1 METILT
7 TLCHYL
13 TNLTSITLVW
23 CMKMIQ
29 SPPQKYNPK
38 EVDEKI
44 QKFWREKNI
53 FKKSIEQRK
62 GCKPYVFLEGP
73 PTANGL
79 PHPGHVLTRVMKDLI
94 LRYEAMNGHYILRK
108 AGWDTHGLPVE
119 IEVEKKLG
127 LEDKQAIETYGVAK
141 FNEECKKSVF
151 RYEHAWVEMTNR
163 IAFWLDMDNP
173 YITLKNEYIES
184 VWWSLQQAWKKKLL
198 YRGHKVV
205 PYCPRC
211 GTALSTHEISQGYKV
226 VEDPSIF
233 VKFKIK
239 NEEGYFLAWTTTPW
253 TLISNVALAVHP
265 KEPYI
270 KIRSKGEELILAE
283 QRAAILLKG
292 QEYEVLDRFT
302 GKELE
307 HKEYEPLFP
316 YASPDKKAF
325 YVVIADFVTMEDGTG
340 IVHIAPAFGEDDYNV
355 GRAYDLPV
363 VQLVKLDGTF
373 PEEVTLW
380 RGQFVKDADPSI
392 IQSLEERGLL
402 AGTKKHSHEYPF
414 CWRCDSPLLYYAME
428 SWFIAMSKVQE
439 SLVKNNNQITWYP
452 PHLQQ
457 GRFGDFIRE
466 VKDWALSRDRYWGTP
481 LPIWTCTNKKC
492 NHILCIGSVQELREL
507 SESFPENYDLHKP
520 FVDELIVK
528 CPKCKTRMMREKEVI
543 DCWYDSGSSFF
554 AQWHYP
560 FENKELFKENFPID
574 FISEAL
580 DQTRGWFYSL
590 LAISTFLFDKNPYKT
605 VLTLGLVLDK
615 DNQKMS
621 KSKKNYVDPTI
632 ILDHEGADALRWYL
646 ISANAPWMSTRF
658 YEEAVKD
665 TLGKFLLTFWNS
677 YVFFTTYAVL
687 DTFDPKKEHILP
699 ADRGLLDKWIYS
711 RFNKLIRDVQGY
723 MKDFETHKAARA
735 IESFMIDDFSNWYL
749 RRSRKRLW
757 VEERTSDKVS
767 GYLTMYEI
775 FVGLSQLLAP
785 FIPFITEEIYQNL
798 RTSEMPESVH
808 LCDYLTVDKKAID
821 EDLERGMNQIRA
833 LVESGRALRSKIN
846 IKGRYPLQSASIVC
860 SKETEKSTKPL
871 LDLLEEELN
880 VKTINYARDTTAFMT
895 KTVKPKYSHLGPK
908 YKEKA
913 KSITQVLSTQ
923 DTHQLYQQLQKK
935 KEVIITLGAEKIH
948 LTAEDFEIV
957 EHEKEQFAKAT
968 VQDITLF
975 LDTTMTP
982 ALEAEGLARELIR
995 RIQSMRKELN
1005 LDVEDR
1011 IITEIALDT
1020 LKRTALQ
1027 DWIGHIKEET
1037 RSKTV
1042 SFVEKP
1048 TGTLLKKWMIDEL
1061 AVDIGIRK

>member
-1 METILT
+1 
-7 TLCHYL
+7 
-13 TNLTSITLVW
+13 
-23 CMKMIQ
+23 MIQ
-29 SPPQKYNPK
+29 SPSQKYNPK
-38 EVDEKI
+38 EVEERI
-44 QKFWREKNI
+44 QKLWKENHI
-53 FKKSIEQRK
+53 FKKSIDSRQ
-62 GCKPYVFLEGP
+62 GCPPYVFLEGP

-94 LRYEAMNGHYILRK
+94 LRYETMNGHYILRK

-127 LEDKQAIETYGVAK
+127 LEDKQAIERYGVAK

-151 RYEHAWVEMTNR
+151 RYEHAWVEMTQR

-173 YITLKNEYIES
+173 YITLKNDYIES
-184 VWWSLQQAWKKKLL
+184 VWWSLQQAWNKKLL

-211 GTALSTHEISQGYKV
+211 GTALSTHEISQGYKM

-233 VKFKIK
+233 VKFKRK
-239 NEEGYFLAWTTTPW
+239 DKEEYFLAWTTTPW

-265 KEPYI
+265 TEPYI
-270 KIRSKGEELILAE
+270 KIRLNGEVLILAE
-283 QRAAILLKG
+283 ERAATLLKG
-292 QEYEVLDRFT
+292 QEYEMLDRFV
-302 GKELE
+302 GKDLE
-307 HKEYEPLFP
+307 HMQYEPLFSYTTP
-316 YASPDKKAF
+316 EKKAWF
-325 YVVIADFVTMEDGTG
+325 VVLADFVTMEDGTG

-392 IQSLEERGLL
+392 IQYLEERGLL

-439 SLVKNNNQITWYP
+439 SLVRNNNEIAWYP

-457 GRFGDFIRE
+457 GRFGDFIRD

-481 LPIWTCTNKKC
+481 LPIWTCTNKDC
-492 NHILCIGSVQELREL
+492 QHIECIGSVQQLRAL
-507 SESFPENYDLHKP
+507 SESFPEEYDLHKP
-520 FVDELIVK
+520 FVDDLVIR
-528 CPKCKTRMMREKEVI
+528 CPKCTQQMMRENEVI

-560 FENKELFKENFPID
+560 FENKDKFKENFPID

-590 LAISTFLFDKNPYKT
+590 LAISTFLFDKHPYKT

-632 ILDHEGADALRWYL
+632 ILDHEGADALRWSL

-677 YVFFTTYAVL
+677 YNFFTTYAAL
-687 DTFDPKKEHILP
+687 DSFDATQTKIPLQKRGSL
-699 ADRGLLDKWIYS
+699 DRWIHS
-711 RFNKLIRDVQGY
+711 RFNQMVRDVQIH
-723 MKDFETHKAARA
+723 MKAFETHKAARA
-735 IESFMIDDFSNWYL
+735 IETFVIDDFSNWYL

-757 VEERTSDKVS
+757 VEERTPDKLS
-767 GYLTMYEI
+767 GYFTMYEV

-785 FIPFITEEIYQNL
+785 FIPFITEEMYLNL
-798 RTSEMPESVH
+798 RTADMPESVH
-808 LCDYLTVDKKAID
+808 LCDYPTSDENAID
-821 EDLERGMNQIRA
+821 RDLERGMEHIRA
-833 LVESGRALRSKIN
+833 LVEAGRALRSKGN
-846 IKGRYPLQSASIVC
+846 IKGRQPLPSAAIVC
-860 SKETEKSTKPL
+860 SVEIETLTQF
-871 LDLLEEELN
+871 LLELMKEELN
-880 VKTINYARDTTAFMT
+880 VKTIGYERDTTLFMT
-895 KTVKPKYSHLGPK
+895 KTLKPKFSHLGPK
-908 YKEKA
+908 YKQKA
-913 KSITQVLSTQ
+913 KDIVQVLETQ
-923 DTHQLYQQLQKK
+923 DMHRLYQQLQKQN
-935 KEVIITLGAEKIH
+935 EIVLPVGSEEIR
-948 LTAEDFEIV
+948 LTADDFEMV
-957 EHEKEQFAKAT
+957 EEVKNHYAKAS
-968 VQDITLF
+968 VEDMTLF
-975 LDTTMTP
+975 IDTTVT
-982 ALEAEGLARELIR
+982 AELEAEGLARELIR

-1005 LDVEDR
+1005 LAVEDR
-1011 IITEIALDT
+1011 IVTEIAFDKK
-1020 LKRTALQ
+1020 KRTSLERWK
-1027 DWIGHIKEET
+1027 DHIKEET
-1037 RSKTV
+1037 RSKAV
-1042 SFVEKP
+1042 AFVDTP
-1048 TGTLLKKWMIDEL
+1048 TGLLLKQWMIDDVK
-1061 AVDIGIRK
+1061 VDIGIRT

>member
-1 METILT
+1 
-7 TLCHYL
+7 
-13 TNLTSITLVW
+13 
-23 CMKMIQ
+23 MIQ
-29 SPPQKYNPK
+29 SPQQKYNPK
-38 EVDEKI
+38 EVEEKI
-44 QKFWREKNI
+44 QKFWREHDI

-62 GCKPYVFLEGP
+62 GCSPYVFLEGP

-94 LRYEAMNGHYILRK
+94 LRYETMNGHYILRK

-127 LEDKQAIETYGVAK
+127 LKDKEAIETYGIDK

-151 RYEHAWVEMTNR
+151 RYEHVWVEMTHR
-163 IAFWLDMDNP
+163 IAFWLDMDDP

-184 VWWSLQQAWKKKLL
+184 VWWSLQQAWNKKLL

-233 VKFKIK
+233 VKFKLK

-265 KEPYI
+265 KEPYV
-270 KIRSKGEELILAE
+270 KIRSKGEVLIFAE
-283 QRAAILLKG
+283 QRAAVLLKG

-307 HKEYEPLFP
+307 HKEYIPLFP
-316 YASPDKKAF
+316 YATPDKKAW
-325 YVVIADFVTMEDGTG
+325 YIVVADFVTMEDGTG
-340 IVHIAPAFGEDDYNV
+340 IVHIAPAFGEDDYNI

-392 IQSLEERGLL
+392 IQYLEERGLL

-439 SLVKNNNQITWYP
+439 SLVKNNNQIAWYP
-452 PHLQQ
+452 QHLQQ

-466 VKDWALSRDRYWGTP
+466 VKDWALSRNRYWGTP

-492 NHILCIGSVQELREL
+492 HHVLCVGSVQELRDL
-507 SESFPENYDLHKP
+507 SKSFPEKYDLHKP
-520 FVDELIVK
+520 FVDELVVQ
-528 CPKCKTRMMREKEVI
+528 CPKCQARMIREKEVI

-590 LAISTFLFDKNPYKT
+590 LAISTFLFDENPYKT

-677 YVFFTTYAVL
+677 YNFFSTYAVL
-687 DTFDPKKEHILP
+687 DEFDPKKDRIP
-699 ADRGLLDKWIYS
+699 ASKRGLLDQWICS
-711 RFNKLIRDVQGY
+711 RFNQLVKNIHVY

-735 IESFMIDDFSNWYL
+735 IESFVIDDFSNWYL

-757 VEERTSDKVS
+757 VEEKTEDKLS
-767 GYLTMYEI
+767 GYSTMYEV

-798 RTSEMPESVH
+798 RTTDLPESVH
-808 LCDYLTVDKKAID
+808 LCDYLTVDAKAIN
-821 EDLERGMNQIRA
+821 EDLEKGMEQIRA
-833 LVESGRALRSKIN
+833 VVESGRALRSKIN
-846 IKGRYPLQSASIVC
+846 IKGRHPLPSASIVC
-860 SKETEKSTKPL
+860 SKEIEKSTKPL
-871 LDLLEEELN
+871 LELLKEELN
-880 VKTINYARDTTAFMT
+880 VKTISYARDTTAFMT

-913 KSITQVLSTQ
+913 KSITQVL
-923 DTHQLYQQLQKK
+923 DTYDKHQLYEQLIKK
-935 KEVIITLGAEKIH
+935 KEVILSIGAEKIR
-948 LTAEDFEIV
+948 LTADDFEIV
-957 EHEKEQFAKAT
+957 EHEKEHFAKAT
-968 VQDITLF
+968 VQNITLF
-975 LDTTMTP
+975 LDTIVTP
-982 ALEAEGLARELIR
+982 ELEAEGLARELIR

-1011 IITEIALDT
+1011 IATEIALDST
-1020 LKRTALQ
+1020 KNKALQ
-1027 DWIGHIKEET
+1027 GWKDHIKEET

-1042 SFVEKP
+1042 SFVDKP
-1048 TGTLLKKWMIDEL
+1048 TGALLKKWMIDEL

>member
-1 METILT
+1 
-7 TLCHYL
+7 
-13 TNLTSITLVW
+13 
-23 CMKMIQ
+23 MIQ
-29 SPPQKYNPK
+29 SPSQKYNPK
-38 EVDEKI
+38 EVEERI
-44 QKFWREKNI
+44 QNFWKENHI
-53 FKKSIEQRK
+53 FKKSIESRK
-62 GCKPYVFLEGP
+62 GCPPYVFLEGP

-94 LRYEAMNGHYILRK
+94 LRYETMNGHYILRK

-127 LEDKQAIETYGVAK
+127 LEDKQAIEHYGIAK

-151 RYEHAWVEMTNR
+151 RYEHAWVEMTQR

-173 YITLKNEYIES
+173 YITLKNDYIES
-184 VWWSLQQAWKKKLL
+184 VWWSLQQAWNKKLL

-211 GTALSTHEISQGYKV
+211 GTALSTHEISQGYKMI
-226 VEDPSIF
+226 EDPSIF
-233 VKFKIK
+233 VKFKRK
-239 NEEGYFLAWTTTPW
+239 NKEEYFLAWTTTPW

-265 KEPYI
+265 TEPYI
-270 KIRSKGEELILAE
+270 KIRLNGEVLILAE
-283 QRAAILLKG
+283 ERAATLLKG
-292 QEYEVLDRFT
+292 QEYEMLDRFI
-302 GKELE
+302 GKDLE
-307 HKEYEPLFP
+307 HMQYEPLFSYITP
-316 YASPDKKAF
+316 EKKAWF
-325 YVVIADFVTMEDGTG
+325 VVLADFVTMEDGTG

-355 GRAYDLPV
+355 GRAYDLPI

-392 IQSLEERGLL
+392 IQYLEERGLL

-439 SLVKNNNQITWYP
+439 SLVRNNNEIAWYP

-457 GRFGDFIRE
+457 GRFGDFIRD

-481 LPIWTCTNKKC
+481 LPIWTCTNKDC
-492 NHILCIGSVQELREL
+492 QHIECIGSVQQLRDL
-507 SESFPENYDLHKP
+507 SESFPEEYDLHKP
-520 FVDELIVK
+520 FVDNLVIR
-528 CPKCKTRMMREKEVI
+528 CPKCTQPMIRENEVI

-560 FENKELFKENFPID
+560 FENKDKFNQNFPID

-590 LAISTFLFDKNPYKT
+590 LAISTFLFDKHPYKT

-677 YVFFTTYAVL
+677 YNFFTTYAVL
-687 DTFDPKKEHILP
+687 DSFDATQTKIPLRKRGSL
-699 ADRGLLDKWIYS
+699 DRWIHS
-711 RFNKLIRDVQGY
+711 RFNQLIRDVQIN
-723 MKDFETHKAARA
+723 MKAFETHKAARA
-735 IESFMIDDFSNWYL
+735 IEAFVITDFSNWYL

-757 VEERTSDKVS
+757 VEERTPDKLS
-767 GYLTMYEI
+767 GYLTMYEV

-785 FIPFITEEIYQNL
+785 FIPFITEEMYLNL
-798 RTSEMPESVH
+798 KRADMPESVH
-808 LCDYLTVDKKAID
+808 LCDYPTFDENAID
-821 EDLERGMNQIRA
+821 RDLERGMEHIRA
-833 LVESGRALRSKIN
+833 LVEAGRALRSKGN
-846 IKGRYPLQSASIVC
+846 IKGRQPLPSAAIVC
-860 SKETEKSTKPL
+860 SAEIETLTQS
-871 LDLLEEELN
+871 LLELMKEELN
-880 VKTINYARDTTAFMT
+880 VKTIGYEHDTTLFMT
-895 KTVKPKYSHLGPK
+895 KTLKPKVSHLGPK
-908 YKEKA
+908 YKQKA
-913 KSITQVLSTQ
+913 KDIVQMLETQ
-923 DTHQLYQQLQKK
+923 DMHRLYQQLMNQN
-935 KEVIITLGAEKIH
+935 EIVLPVGSEEIR
-948 LTAEDFEIV
+948 LTIDDFEVVEEVKNHYAKAIV
-957 EHEKEQFAKAT
+957 E
-968 VQDITLF
+968 DMTLF
-975 LDTTMTP
+975 IDTTVTVE
-982 ALEAEGLARELIR
+982 LEAEGLAREFIR

-1005 LDVEDR
+1005 LAVEDR
-1011 IITEIALDT
+1011 IVTEIAFDKK
-1020 LKRTALQ
+1020 KRISLERWK
-1027 DWIGHIKEET
+1027 DHIKEET
-1037 RSKTV
+1037 RSKAVT
-1042 SFVEKP
+1042 FVDKP
-1048 TGTLLKKWMIDEL
+1048 TGMLLKQWVIDDVK
-1061 AVDIGIRK
+1061 VDIGIRT

>member
-1 METILT
+1 
-7 TLCHYL
+7 
-13 TNLTSITLVW
+13 
-23 CMKMIQ
+23 MIQ
-29 SPPQKYNPK
+29 SPQQKYNPK
-38 EVDEKI
+38 EVEKHI
-44 QKFWREKNI
+44 QQFWKQQDI

-62 GCKPYVFLEGP
+62 GCPPYVFLEGP

-79 PHPGHVLTRVMKDLI
+79 PHPGHVLTRVMKDLV
-94 LRYEAMNGHYILRK
+94 LRYQVMNGHYILRK

-151 RYEHAWVEMTNR
+151 RYEHAWVEMTQR
-163 IAFWLDMDNP
+163 IGFWLDMDNP

-184 VWWSLQQAWKKKLL
+184 VWWSLQQAWNKKLL

-233 VKFKIK
+233 VKFKLK
-239 NEEGYFLAWTTTPW
+239 NEEAYFLAWTTTPW

-265 KEPYI
+265 NEPYI
-270 KIRSKGEELILAE
+270 KVRLNGEVLILAE
-283 QRAAILLKG
+283 DRAAVLLKG
-292 QEYEVLDRFT
+292 QEYELLDRYT

-316 YASPDKKAF
+316 YATPEKKAW
-325 YVVIADFVTMEDGTG
+325 YVVLADFVTMEDGTG

-355 GRAYDLPV
+355 GRSYDLPV

-380 RGQFVKDADPSI
+380 KGQFVKDADPSI
-392 IQSLEERGLL
+392 IQYLEERGVL

-428 SWFIAMSKVQE
+428 SWFIAMSKVQQ
-439 SLVKNNNQITWYP
+439 SLVKNNNQIAWYP

-481 LPIWTCTNKKC
+481 LPIWTCTNKTC
-492 NHILCIGSVQELREL
+492 QHVICIGSVAELRDR
-507 SESFPENYDLHKP
+507 SASFPEEYDLHKP
-520 FVDELIVK
+520 FVDELTIS
-528 CPKCKTRMMREKEVI
+528 CPKCSAPMIREKEVI

-560 FENKELFKENFPID
+560 FENTELFKENFPID

-590 LAISTFLFDKNPYKT
+590 LAISTFLFDTNPYKT

-621 KSKKNYVDPTI
+621 KSKKNYVDPTS

-677 YVFFTTYAVL
+677 YNFFTTYAVL
-687 DTFDPKKEHILP
+687 DAFDPTEKQIPLKK
-699 ADRGLLDKWIYS
+699 RGLLDRWIYS
-711 RFNKLIRDVQGY
+711 RFNKLIREITQY
-723 MKDFETHKAARA
+723 MQTFETHKAARA
-735 IESFMIDDFSNWYL
+735 IEGFIIDDFSNWYL

-757 VEERTSDKVS
+757 VEENTPDKLS

-775 FVGLSQLLAP
+775 FVGLSKILAP
-785 FIPFITEEIYQNL
+785 FIPFITEEIYQNIK
-798 RTSEMPESVH
+798 TAEMPESVH
-808 LCDYLTVDKKAID
+808 LCEYLTVDETVID
-821 EDLERGMNQIRA
+821 EDLETGMAQIRA
-833 LVESGRALRSKIN
+833 LVEAGRALRSKIN
-846 IKGRYPLQSASIVC
+846 IKGRQPLSSASLVC
-860 SKETEKSTKPL
+860 SKEIEASTKPL
-871 LDLLEEELN
+871 LELIKEELN
-880 VKTINYARDTTAFMT
+880 VKNITYARDTSRFMT
-895 KTVKPKYSHLGPK
+895 KTVKPRYSRLGPK

-913 KSITQVLSTQ
+913 KQITQVLETLDRQ
-923 DTHQLYQQLQKK
+923 ELYQQLQKK
-935 KEVIITLGAEKIH
+935 KEVVLSIGAEKIR
-948 LTAEDFEIV
+948 LTTDDFEVV
-957 EHEKEQFAKAT
+957 EHEKEQYAKASI
-968 VQDITLF
+968 QDIVLF
-975 LDTTMTP
+975 IDTTVTA

-1005 LDVEDR
+1005 LDVEDQ
-1011 IITEIALDT
+1011 IITEIALDVS
-1020 LKRTALQ
+1020 KRPAVEE
-1027 DWIGHIKEET
+1027 WKNHIKTET
-1037 RSKTV
+1037 RSKSL
-1042 SFVEKP
+1042 SFVDPPK
-1048 TGTLLKKWMIDEL
+1048 GSLLKTWEIDEL
-1061 AVDIGIRK
+1061 TVHIGIRK